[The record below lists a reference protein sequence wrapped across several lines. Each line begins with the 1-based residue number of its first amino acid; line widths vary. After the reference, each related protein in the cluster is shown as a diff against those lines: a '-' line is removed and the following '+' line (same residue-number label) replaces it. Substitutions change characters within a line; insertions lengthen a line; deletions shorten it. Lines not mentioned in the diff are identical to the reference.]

1 MRVLVAEDDFGSRKL
16 LQSILTEYGEC
27 DAAVDGEEAV
37 QAFKLAWKEKRPYD
51 LVCMDIMMPK
61 VNGQEALKAIRDF
74 ERDTGVKPSQE
85 VKVIMTTV
93 LDDPKN
99 VIDALYKGGAS
110 AYVVK
115 PINKEKFLKEVKEL
129 GLL

>member
-1 MRVLVAEDDFGSRKL
+1 MRVLVVEDDFGSRKL
-16 LQSILTEYGEC
+16 LQSILGEYGEC
-27 DAAVDGEEAV
+27 DVAVDGEEAV
-37 QAFKLAWKEKRPYD
+37 QAFKLAWKEQRPYD

-61 VNGQEALKAIRDF
+61 VNGQEALKAIRDW
-74 ERDTGVKPSQE
+74 ERDAGVKPSQE

>member
-1 MRVLVAEDDFGSRKL
+1 MRVLIAEDDFGSRKL
-16 LQSILTEYGEC
+16 LQNILAEYGDC
-27 DAAVDGEEAV
+27 DVAVDGEEAIE
-37 QAFKLAWKEKRPYD
+37 AFKIAWKEQKPYE

-61 VNGQEALKAIRDF
+61 VNGQEALKAIRDY
-74 ERDTGVKPSQE
+74 ERDSGIKPSE
-85 VKVIMTTV
+85 EAKVIMTTV

-115 PINKEKFLKEVKEL
+115 PINKEKFLKEIHEL